1 MRAIELNNI
10 GLTLEGKKILDSV
23 SFDVDRGSIFG
34 LVGYNG
40 AGKTSLLRII
50 LGLNPHYDGL
60 IRFFEDDDIMMQR
73 QKIGTVI
80 DSLNLDL
87 SCNAEEYLCR
97 IGRLHNGFDKKKIS
111 ELLEI
116 VGLNDVHKKKIHK
129 YSMGMKRRLSLA
141 TALLGKPDLLILDEP
156 FNGIDIE
163 GMNELRLILQELA
176 MEGITILVTSHIIP
190 ELIKLSNTFGVL
202 HQGKFIGALSKKE
215 LSLKKHNKLTIK
227 VNDARHFSQDM
238 KIKYPEVCC
247 VSSYVG
253 TVSLLGQDYA
263 SDYKGLL
270 EQYHVHSGDIVQEIM
285 DEEEHLLYMMS
296 GNSL

>member
-1 MRAIELNNI
+1 MKAIELNNI
-10 GLTLEGKKILDSV
+10 DLTLEGKKILDSV
-23 SFDVDRGSIFG
+23 SFDVEKGSIFG

-50 LGLNPHYDGL
+50 LGLNPRYDGL
-60 IRFFEDDDIMMQR
+60 VRFFEDDDIMMQR

-80 DSLNLDL
+80 DSLSLDL

-97 IGRLHNGFDKKKIS
+97 IGRLHNVFDKKKIP

-141 TALLGKPDLLILDEP
+141 TALLGKPELLILDEP

-176 MEGITILVTSHIIP
+176 MDGMTILVTSHIIP
-190 ELIKLSNTFGVL
+190 ELIKLSNSFGVL
-202 HQGKFIGALSKKE
+202 HQGKFIGALSKQE

-227 VNDARHFSQDM
+227 VNDVRHFSQDM

-247 VSSYVG
+247 VSSHVG

-270 EQYHVHSGDIVQEIM
+270 EQYHVYSRDIVQEIM